1 MTRPAGANISLFA
14 TILFLLLQGAL
25 QAAQHSQEIEI
36 LEGEGFWGGCVT
48 DGRFMPFGRE
58 SFARDL
64 YGDTRG
70 NQAQPLLIS
79 DRGRYVWSEEPFAF
93 SFSGRTLKVT
103 SGHAEI
109 KVGRNGDTLR
119 EAFQYVSR
127 TFFPSNGQTPDELLF
142 ARPQYNTWIELIYD
156 QREDRI
162 RQYARDIIDHGFPTG
177 VLMIDDNWQE
187 DYGIWDF
194 HPGRFSNPK
203 AMMDSLH
210 EQGFK
215 VMLWI
220 CPYFSPD
227 SETFRL
233 ANRKGY
239 FLKDKSGGTY
249 IAKWWNGYSA
259 SLDLT
264 NPEAVAWFQA
274 KMTRLVEEYGV
285 DGFKLD
291 AGDADS
297 YKDPAIKA
305 MRDATPNAHSELWAR
320 LGLPYR
326 LNEYRAC
333 WKCAGL
339 PLAQRLRDKGHNWQD
354 LQQLIPDALALG
366 LMGYAY
372 TCPDMIGGGEYSY
385 FYDNPDKPLD
395 EELIVRSAQCSALMP
410 MMQFSVAPWRVLS
423 EENMGICRRMA
434 ELHVRLGPE
443 ILALARASSRT
454 GEPIIRPLEYAY
466 PHRGYAGI
474 KDQFLLG
481 DGILVAPVLEKG
493 VRGRKV
499 LIPPGTWRGDEGS
512 EIAGPC
518 EIEIGVPLARLP
530 WYRLTPAN

>member
-1 MTRPAGANISLFA
+1 MRPWRFFTIRIGVAVLCLSGSLGATQDS
-14 TILFLLLQGAL
+14 
-25 QAAQHSQEIEI
+25 HEIEL
-36 LEGEGFWGGCVT
+36 LEGEAFWGGCVT
-48 DGRFMPFGRE
+48 DGRAMPFGRE
-58 SFARDL
+58 AFARDL

-79 DRGRYVWSEEPFAF
+79 NQGRYVWSQEPFAF

-103 SGHAEI
+103 SDHGPIE
-109 KVGRNGDTLR
+109 VGRSGSTLR
-119 EAFQYVSR
+119 EAFAYVSR
-127 TFFPSNGQTPDELLF
+127 TFFPSNGKIPDELLF
-142 ARPQYNTWIELIYD
+142 VRPQYNTWIELIYD

-162 RQYARDIIDHGFPTG
+162 RRYARDIIDHEFPTG

-187 DYGIWDF
+187 DYGVWNF
-194 HPGRFSNPK
+194 HPGRFSDPK
-203 AMMDSLH
+203 GMMKDLH

-233 ANRKGY
+233 LNKQGY
-239 FLKDKSGGTY
+239 FLKDRRGGTY
-249 IAKWWNGYSA
+249 IAPWWNGYSA

-264 NPEAVAWFQA
+264 NPAAVAWFQA
-274 KMTRLVEEYGV
+274 KMGQLVEEYGV

-291 AGDADS
+291 AGDAES
-297 YKDPAIKA
+297 YKDANIQAAK
-305 MRDATPNAHSELWAR
+305 DVTPNAHSELWAR

-339 PLAQRLRDKGHNWQD
+339 PLAQRLRDKGHTWQD
-354 LQQLIPDALALG
+354 LRQLIPDALALG

-372 TCPDMIGGGEYSY
+372 VCPDMIGGGEYSY
-385 FYDNPDKPLD
+385 FYNDPDKALD
-395 EELIVRSAQCSALMP
+395 QELIVRSAQCSTLMP
-410 MMQFSVAPWRVLS
+410 MMQFSVAPWRVLTA
-423 EENMGICRRMA
+423 ENMGICRQMA
-434 ELHVRLGPE
+434 RLHVELGPE
-443 ILALARASSRT
+443 ILTLARASAQT

-466 PHRGYAGI
+466 PNRGYAQI

-493 VRGRKV
+493 GRERRV
-499 LIPPGTWRGDEGS
+499 VVPPGTWRGDDGS
-512 EIAGPC
+512 EVRGPG
-518 EIEIGVPLARLP
+518 EIEIHVPLARLP
-530 WYRLTPAN
+530 WYRLTSPN

>member
-1 MTRPAGANISLFA
+1 MRMSKGIS
-14 TILFLLLQGAL
+14 ILIVSTVLWLPGWLD
-25 QAAQHSQEIEI
+25 AARYSQEIEL

-48 DGRFMPFGRE
+48 DGRAMPYGRE
-58 SFARDL
+58 AFTRDL

-79 DRGRYVWSEEPFAF
+79 DQGRYVWSEEPFAF

-103 SGHAEI
+103 SDHGPI
-109 KVGRNGDTLR
+109 QVGRSGTTLR
-119 EAFQYVSR
+119 EAFAYVSR
-127 TFFPSNGQTPDELLF
+127 TFFPSNGQIPEELLF

-162 RQYARDIIDHGFPTG
+162 RRYANDIVAHGFPTG

-187 DYGIWDF
+187 DYGVWNF

-203 AMMDSLH
+203 GMMNRLH
-210 EQGFK
+210 EQGFQ

-233 ANRKGY
+233 LNKQGY
-239 FLKDKSGGTY
+239 FLKDRRGGTF
-249 IAKWWNGYSA
+249 IARWWNGHSA

-264 NPEAVAWFQA
+264 NPAAVTWFQA
-274 KMTRLVEEYGV
+274 RMSQLVQEYGV

-291 AGDADS
+291 AGDATS
-297 YKDPAIKA
+297 YKDPAIRAVKEV
-305 MRDATPNAHSELWAR
+305 TPNAHSELWAR

-339 PLAQRLRDKGHNWQD
+339 PLAQRLRDKGHTWPD
-354 LQQLIPDALALG
+354 LRQLIPDALALG

-372 TCPDMIGGGEYSY
+372 VCPDLIGGGEYSY
-385 FYDNPDKPLD
+385 FYDDPNKPLD
-395 EELIVRSAQCSALMP
+395 QELIVRSAQCAALMP

-423 EENMGICRRMA
+423 PENMEICRQMA
-434 ELHVRLGPE
+434 HLHVKLGPE
-443 ILALARASSRT
+443 ILALARASAQT
-454 GEPIIRPLEYAY
+454 GAPIIRPLEYLY

-481 DGILVAPVLEKG
+481 DSILVAPLLEKG
-493 VRGRKV
+493 GRARKV
-499 LIPPGTWRGDEGS
+499 VLPPGTWRGDDGS
-512 EIAGPC
+512 EVKGPG
-518 EIEIGVPLARLP
+518 EIEIQVPLARLP
-530 WYRLTPAN
+530 WYRLTSAN